1 MLSANKHDVAN
12 AVAGLFDSFAPIPKN
27 RFGAHILEMRSF
39 KGGYINK
46 KSDDNSTKDF
56 TLHNRKRIIHVSDSD
71 TNDKACRPILNL
83 GSRLNLPEPCV
94 RHFFFLAESIPIP
107 KLLES

>member
-1 MLSANKHDVAN
+1 MSANKHDVAN
-12 AVAGLFDSFAPIPKN
+12 AVAGLFDSFAPIPKS

-46 KSDDNSTKDF
+46 KSVDNSTKDF

-83 GSRLNLPEPCV
+83 GSRLDLPEPCV
-94 RHFFFLAESIPIP
+94 RHIFFCLNRFPFLNW
-107 KLLES
+107 